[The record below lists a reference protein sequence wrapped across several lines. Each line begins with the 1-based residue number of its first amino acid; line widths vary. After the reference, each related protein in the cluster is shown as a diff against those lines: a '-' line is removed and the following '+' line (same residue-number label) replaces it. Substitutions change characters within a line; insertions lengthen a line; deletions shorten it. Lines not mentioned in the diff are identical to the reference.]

1 MTPEDDR
8 TLAEDLACP
17 VDVQPGTDEATPP
30 DWDWRVIGTCQPN
43 AATFHINHS
52 DVGRVLVDALTAS
65 DSPPDAPFVVSK
77 TSRLSYWTASTS
89 IGPGSPAPGCLWKG
103 RGYRCPTRP
112 SMVPSKPWPGI
123 WRRSFACCCC
133 WPLPAK
139 AGLPPSYA
147 PTWNTCNRY
156 WAQEKQ
162 NPRNKRKLVPEAAV
176 ASSSCQRVSVA
187 GAGLGCAGLVETARE
202 QGWEVLGSCS

>member
-77 TSRLSYWTASTS
+77 DIPVIILDSLDLYWAGESRTRLPLEGTRVPVSDETIDGSKQALARDLAAQLRLLLLLATSRQGR
-89 IGPGSPAPGCLWKG
+89 IAPQL
-103 RGYRCPTRP
+103 RSNLEYLQSVLRP
-112 SMVPSKPWPGI
+112 
-123 WRRSFACCCC
+123 R
-133 WPLPAK
+133 K
-139 AGLPPSYA
+139 AEPP
-147 PTWNTCNRY
+147 
-156 WAQEKQ
+156 
-162 NPRNKRKLVPEAAV
+162 
-176 ASSSCQRVSVA
+176 
-187 GAGLGCAGLVETARE
+187 E
-202 QGWEVLGSCS
+202 QT

>member
-77 TSRLSYWTASTS
+77 DIPVIILDSLDLYWAGESRTRLPLEGTRVPVSDETIDGSKQALARDLAAQLRLLLLLATSRQGR
-89 IGPGSPAPGCLWKG
+89 IAPQL
-103 RGYRCPTRP
+103 
-112 SMVPSKPWPGI
+112 
-123 WRRSFACCCC
+123 RSN
-133 WPLPAK
+133 LEY
-139 AGLPPSYA
+139 LQS
-147 PTWNTCNRY
+147 
-156 WAQEKQ
+156 
-162 NPRNKRKLVPEAAV
+162 
-176 ASSSCQRVSVA
+176 
-187 GAGLGCAGLVETARE
+187 
-202 QGWEVLGSCS
+202 VLGPREAEPAEQA